1 MELIGKD
8 RYGKDVCVGSIVEKW
23 WGITRMGPHY
33 KLHEITK
40 EVKDNVIRYKLGTC
54 YNSWN
59 TSEVTV
65 KSLDMPLE
73 TWYYYN
79 EEGIPCLVEAKH
91 FYKDDESYEK
101 TKKEFNKRLCERL
114 FNIKL

>member
-8 RYGKDVCVGSIVEKW
+8 KEGNDVFVGSTVQYC
-23 WGITRMGPHY
+23 WGLTRMGPHY
-33 KLHEITK
+33 KLHKITK

-65 KSLDMPLE
+65 KSLDIPLE

-79 EEGIPCLVEAKH
+79 EEGTPCLVEAKH

-101 TKKEFNKRLCERL
+101 TKKEFDKRLCEKL